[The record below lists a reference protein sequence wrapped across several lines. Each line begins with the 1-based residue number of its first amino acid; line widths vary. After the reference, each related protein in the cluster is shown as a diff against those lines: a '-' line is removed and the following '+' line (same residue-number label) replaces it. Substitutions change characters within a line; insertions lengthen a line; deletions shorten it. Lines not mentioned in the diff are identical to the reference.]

1 MLGPIL
7 EAPELVVPI
16 GEIPYQSKVSGT
28 EEHLPVGIGLMALPG
43 TYTLSKSSEIL
54 D

>member
-1 MLGPIL
+1 MLSPIL
-7 EAPELVVPI
+7 EAPELIVPI
-16 GEIPYQSKVSGT
+16 GEIPYQSKATGT

-43 TYTLSKSSEIL
+43 TYTLFKSSEIL